1 MFTEEHY
8 LRALWQGSVKD
19 GARYVF
25 WNRQGLA
32 CFNTSLLTKHIEL
45 VGGFEELVNFPIL

>member
-32 CFNTSLLTKHIEL
+32 CFNTSLLTERIEL